1 LCALYLIRFD
11 DISSTMKWSIW
22 FKIDEL
28 LVTERIKPV
37 LAVIPD
43 NRNPAFFIEEEK
55 RDFWEYIREKQRL
68 GWSIGL
74 HGYQHLCVTKD
85 PGILGL
91 NWCSEFAGLPEEEQ
105 EVKISKAIEIFK
117 ANGVKPEL
125 WVAPWHSFDE
135 VTIKVLKRHGIT
147 IISDGFSFYPYVDN
161 GVVWVPQQLWGF
173 QKMPFGVH
181 TVLFHHNSWTE
192 RELLNFK
199 KDIKRYREWITDL
212 KTVISLYSSRKKSL
226 VDNFFEM
233 FNCLRV
239 SKDKVFKHVL
249 FRQKAASLRSIH
261 HDI

>member
-1 LCALYLIRFD
+1 MRALYLIRFD
-11 DISSTMKWSIW
+11 DICPTMKWSIW

-28 LVTERIKPV
+28 LVAEKIKPI

-43 NRNPAFFIEEEK
+43 NRDPAFFIEGEK
-55 RDFWEYIREKQRL
+55 RDFWEYIRERQRM

-91 NWCSEFAGLPEEEQ
+91 NRCSESAGLPKEEQ

-147 IISDGFSFYPYVDN
+147 IISDGFSLYPFVDN
-161 GVVWVPQQLWGF
+161 GVIWVPQQLWNF
-173 QKMPFGVH
+173 KKMPFGVY
-181 TVLFHHNSWTE
+181 TVLFHHNLWTE
-192 RELLNFK
+192 KDLLIFK
-199 KDIKRYREWITDL
+199 RNIERYRKSISDL
-212 KTVISLYSSRKKSL
+212 KTVISLYSSRKKNL
-226 VDNFFEM
+226 FDELFET
-233 FNCLRV
+233 FNYLMIRGVKAHELILYRWKQLLR
-239 SKDKVFKHVL
+239 K
-249 FRQKAASLRSIH
+249 I
-261 HDI
+261 